1 MYKLMNIMK
10 FNSFF
15 LSTLTKPLRKNFM
28 KKAPLFLIEILF
40 FPVLIFCQTGKFVVF
55 AKKAETPPI
64 IDGIINEDVWQ
75 NAPTINNFIQF
86 IPERGKLPLLRT
98 VAKILYDDKNI
109 YVAFLCYDSEPEK
122 IQFGTGKR
130 DGLSSVSG
138 TDSVCL
144 DLDTFNDDRSCYYFR
159 TNPLGVQHDGRV
171 SENGRI
177 ADTNWDGTWKSAGA
191 SIPEGWSAEMAIPLT
206 TLKFQ
211 PGSNQT
217 WGLQFSRY
225 LPRRLEK
232 SFWTGP
238 FEDYKKI
245 SNNGALMGLVLKAS
259 RNLKIIPHAISEAK
273 EDEKMGF
280 TGGLDAQYNLSQFFS
295 GHITVNPDF
304 ATVEADQ
311 EQVNLT
317 RFELNLPEKRNFF
330 LEGND
335 VYSQKIRL
343 FYSRRIADIYG
354 GVKIYGKS
362 GKTEINALSAQT
374 KEDDTEGSSANFSV
388 LRFKRDVRKS
398 STLGFVLA
406 NRYINGKNTGALGLD
421 TSLHFTP
428 KYSFTAQFA
437 ISYAEKNKYDLGF
450 FIRPSYDSYTSHIHL
465 RYTYLGMHF
474 ADHVNAVGFIRDGN
488 RHELDSAVNKTFWL
502 KKGGIDRVVYKSNYN
517 IFWGM
522 DLILRSWDVFQALT
536 LDLHNKF
543 SLNLSHNQE
552 YKLYEK
558 KFRNHSSKLEVGY
571 NTREWRSFG
580 AGYQSGRNFDSDFS
594 LLYGTIKQNL
604 SQRLTIEYNL
614 TRLSLSPDP
623 ENKSTWIH
631 VFWVNQYFSKDFFLK
646 LFYQTN
652 SVINKQNIQLVLVYR
667 FQPPFGLVQLAY
679 QKGTAKF
686 GEAASQNHTLFLKLA
701 YVF

>member
-1 MYKLMNIMK
+1 
-10 FNSFF
+10 
-15 LSTLTKPLRKNFM
+15 M
-28 KKAPLFLIEILF
+28 KKVQLFLIGILF
-40 FPVLIFCQTGKFVVF
+40 FPVLIFCQTEEFVLF
-55 AKKAETPPI
+55 AQKVEIPPS
-64 IDGIINEDVWQ
+64 IDGILNEDAWQ
-75 NAPTINNFIQF
+75 NAPTVNNFIQF
-86 IPERGKLPLLRT
+86 IPERGKPSSLRT
-98 VAKILYDDKNI
+98 IAKILYDDKNI

-130 DGLSSVSG
+130 DGLYSG
-138 TDSVCL
+138 TDSVFV

-177 ADTNWDGTWKSAGA
+177 ADTNWDGIWKSAGA
-191 SIPEGWSAEMAIPLT
+191 IIPEGWSAEIAIPLT

-211 PGSNQT
+211 PGNNQT

-225 LPRRLEK
+225 LPRSLEK

-238 FEDYKKI
+238 FEDYRKI
-245 SNNGALMGLVLKAS
+245 SNNGTLKGLDLKAS
-259 RNLKIIPHAISEAK
+259 RNLQIIPHAISEAQ
-273 EDEKMGF
+273 EGEKMDF
-280 TGGLDAQYNLSQFFS
+280 SGGIDAQYSLSQSFS

-304 ATVEADQ
+304 ATIEADQ
-311 EQVNLT
+311 EQVNLS
-317 RFELNLPEKRNFF
+317 RFELNLSEKRNFF

-335 VYSQKIRL
+335 VYNQRIRL

-354 GVKIYGKS
+354 GVKFYGKS

-374 KEDDTEGSSANFSV
+374 KEGDTEGASANFSV
-388 LRFKRDVRKS
+388 LRLKRDVRDS
-398 STLGFVLA
+398 STIGFVLA
-406 NRYINGKNTGALGLD
+406 NRYLNGKNTGTLGLD
-421 TSLHFTP
+421 TSLQFTP
-428 KYSFTAQFA
+428 KYSFTSQLA
-437 ISYAEKNKYDLGF
+437 ISYGEKNKYDLGF

-465 RYTYLGMHF
+465 RYTYLGVHF
-474 ADHVNAVGFIRDGN
+474 ADNVNAVGFIQDDN

-502 KKGGIDRVVYKSNYN
+502 KKGGIDRVEYKSNYN
-517 IFWGM
+517 IFWGVNK
-522 DLILRSWDVFQALT
+522 ILRSWQIWQSFSF
-536 LDLHNKF
+536 DLQNKL
-543 SLNLSHNQE
+543 SLKLLHDQE

-558 KFRNHSSKLEVGY
+558 KFRNHSSKLELGY

-580 AGYQSGRNFDSDFS
+580 AGYQLGRNFDSDFS
-594 LLYGTIKQNL
+594 LLYAKIKQNL
-604 SQRLTIEYNL
+604 NQHLTLEYNL

-623 ENKSTWIH
+623 KNESTWIH
-631 VFWVNQYFSKDFFLK
+631 IFRVNQYFFKDFFLK

-652 SVINKQNIQLVLVYR
+652 SVINKQNIQVVIVYR

-686 GEAASQNHTLFLKLA
+686 GEAGNQGHTLFLKLA